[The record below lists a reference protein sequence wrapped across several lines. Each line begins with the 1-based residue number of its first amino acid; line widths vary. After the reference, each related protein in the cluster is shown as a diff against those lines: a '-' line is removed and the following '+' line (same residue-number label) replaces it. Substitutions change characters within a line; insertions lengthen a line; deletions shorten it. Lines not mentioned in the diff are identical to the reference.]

1 MTEHPVLTDELD
13 WLDRH
18 SEWTRFGTLA
28 AMFFVALAA
37 GYLLALLAD
46 PGSDLVVAVGAL
58 ALLLTLGLGYGAWS
72 SYTKAVLV
80 QGVFGG
86 LFSAG
91 LRFLFSRNKKDLES
105 VKQSLTETFTDRER
119 ALEISRKIRGKSSVF
134 LWFGLGFGLLA
145 GLIVAIAGGALGF
158 GATLALYA
166 GSGALYGFALSR
178 LGRAGYLL
186 LLE

>member
-1 MTEHPVLTDELD
+1 MTEHPALKDELD

-28 AMFFVALAA
+28 AMFFAALAA
-37 GYLLALLAD
+37 GYLLALIAG
-46 PGSDLVVAVGAL
+46 PSSDLVVAVGAL
-58 ALLLTLGLGYGAWS
+58 ALLLTLGLGYAAWS

-86 LFSAG
+86 LISAG
-91 LRFLFSRNKKDLES
+91 FRFLFSRDKKDLENA
-105 VKQSLTETFTDRER
+105 KQSLAEAFTDRER
-119 ALEISRKIRGKSSVF
+119 ALELSRKIRGKASVF
-134 LWFGLGFGLLA
+134 LWLGLGFGLLA

-158 GATLALYA
+158 GTTLGLYA